1 VEVKDAAAGKP
12 PAPQAENL
20 GACFRGRKDSRRHSG
35 TAPDADRVQEPVLGL
50 NSRFLFKTEKATR
63 PQKRLKV
70 AVIETPGPLGY
81 VLSAFLSKD
90 KRGMLAAITQLL
102 EQALLGQIRDRYGV
116 SYERLNFAVPPR
128 IELGELAL
136 PVAFDLAR
144 KVKRA
149 PAEIA
154 RELAQEA
161 LRIPG
166 IWKVEVAGG
175 GYLNF
180 RLDRVA
186 MTLKLADSIENKLHG
201 LAAGPLAPGKVI
213 VEHTNINPNKAA
225 HIGHLRNAA
234 LGDSFVRCLRFLGH
248 EVEVQNYLDNTGVQV
263 ADVVVGLEMMER
275 LTLEQVAS
283 MEGKFDYYCWDVY
296 ARVADFYRQSEEN
309 LKYRSRTLQ
318 AIEAGSDPSAE
329 MAEHVATRIARA
341 HLATMARINV
351 YYDLLPRE
359 SEILHLHFWEKAFEL
374 LKARR
379 AIYLVEDGKNR
390 GCWVMKTGD
399 RPEREDDP
407 AREELEDDEK
417 IIVRSD
423 STVTY
428 VGKDIAYQLW
438 KFGLLGLDFF
448 YRPFDSGVE
457 GQVWVTTTAGNAGL
471 ETPHF
476 GAGRRVYNVIDSR
489 QAYLQSIV
497 LQGLKALGY
506 EEEARNSIHF
516 SYEMVAL
523 TPACCKDL
531 GFALSEDDLKRPYVE
546 VSGRRGLGV
555 KADDLLNTLF
565 EKALEEVKAR
575 HDLTAADADA
585 IARVIAVGALR
596 YFLLRFARNTV
607 IAFDFKEALNFDG
620 ETGPYVQYAIVRA
633 NNIFRKLEEA
643 GDNGLFRWRDVE
655 PESLREFLA
664 GNDDI
669 WELIYQA
676 ARLPE
681 VVRQVAQ
688 TLELSQVGK
697 FAFHLAQK
705 FNLFYHKYHILSE
718 ADATRK
724 KNLLL
729 VVDIV
734 RRQLEKALDLL
745 GCDVPPKM

>member
-1 VEVKDAAAGKP
+1 MIAA
-12 PAPQAENL
+12 L
-20 GACFRGRKDSRRHSG
+20 
-35 TAPDADRVQEPVLGL
+35 
-50 NSRFLFKTEKATR
+50 
-63 PQKRLKV
+63 
-70 AVIETPGPLGY
+70 
-81 VLSAFLSKD
+81 
-90 KRGMLAAITQLL
+90 TQHL
-102 EQALLGQIRDRYGV
+102 EQELLRQIQVHYGV
-116 SYERLNFAVPPR
+116 TYERLNFSVPPR

-161 LRIPG
+161 MKVPG
-166 IWKVEVAGG
+166 VWKVEVAGG
-175 GYLNF
+175 GYLNI
-180 RLDRVA
+180 RLDRA
-186 MTLKLADSIENKLHG
+186 EMTLRLADSIDRKFHG
-201 LAAGPLAPGKVI
+201 LMPGTLPPGKVI

-248 EVEVQNYLDNTGVQV
+248 KVEVQNYLDNTGVQV
-263 ADVVVGLEMMER
+263 ADVVVGLEQMEHM
-275 LTLEQVAS
+275 TLEQVS
-283 MEGKFDYYCWDVY
+283 STDGKFDYYCWDVY

-309 LKYRSRTLQ
+309 LKHRSRTLQ
-318 AIEAGSDPSAE
+318 AIEAGNNPTAE
-329 MAEHVATRIARA
+329 LAEHVATRIARA

-374 LKARR
+374 LKRR
-379 AIYLVEDGKNR
+379 QAIYYVGDGKNR
-390 GCWVMKTGD
+390 GCWVMKTA
-399 RPEREDDP
+399 ENQQAADDP
-407 AREELEDDEK
+407 ASSEPEDDEK

-423 STVTY
+423 GTVTY

-448 YRPFDSGVE
+448 YRPFDSGVDGE
-457 GQVWVTTTAGNAGL
+457 VWVTTTDPAAAPAA
-471 ETPHF
+471 PHF

-489 QAYLQSIV
+489 QAYLQGIV
-497 LQGLKALGY
+497 LQGLNALGY
-506 EEEARNSIHF
+506 GEEARNSIHF

-523 TPACCKDL
+523 TPACCRDL
-531 GFALSEDDLKRPYVE
+531 GFELSDEDAKRPYVE
-546 VSGRRGLGV
+546 VSGRKGLGV
-555 KADDLLNTLF
+555 KADDLLDTLF
-565 EKALEEVKAR
+565 DKALQEVRAR
-575 HDLTAADADA
+575 HDLSAADADA

-620 ETGPYVQYAIVRA
+620 ETGPYVQYAVVRA
-633 NNIFRKLEEA
+633 NNIFRKFEEA
-643 GDNGLFRWRDVE
+643 GGGGAFRSKGIR
-655 PESLREFLA
+655 PESLRGFLA
-664 GNDDI
+664 NHDDI
-669 WELIYQA
+669 WDLVYHA

-705 FNLFYHKYHILSE
+705 FNLFYHRYHVLSE
-718 ADATRK
+718 VDADRK
-724 KNLLL
+724 HNLLL
-729 VVDIV
+729 VADIV

-745 GCDVPPKM
+745 GCEAPPKM